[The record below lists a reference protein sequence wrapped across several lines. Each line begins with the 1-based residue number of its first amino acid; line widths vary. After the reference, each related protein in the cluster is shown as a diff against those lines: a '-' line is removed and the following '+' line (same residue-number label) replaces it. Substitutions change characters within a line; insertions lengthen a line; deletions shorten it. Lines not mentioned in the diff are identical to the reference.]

1 MGDEQVIPE
10 LITQAQANALFGAL
24 FVLGLVLAPVAF
36 LIARRRGGDGLLAAL
51 LWGGPPVLVGG
62 VLWPV
67 YNAIT
72 NHLGLDTVV
81 NLLVNLGLFVVV
93 GALVGVGWSWLIA
106 RRQPTPV
113 LTTGEGDSETEGGPP
128 LSKTRVA

>member
-36 LIARRRGGDGLLAAL
+36 LLARRRGGDGLLAAL

-62 VLWPV
+62 VLWPI

-72 NHLGLDTVV
+72 NRLGLDTVV
-81 NLLVNLGLFVVV
+81 NLLVNRGLFVVV

-106 RRQPTPV
+106 RRQPTPY
-113 LTTGEGDSETEGGPP
+113 
-128 LSKTRVA
+128 